1 LPQVNQNN
9 TQSFW
14 RSVEHLENS
23 PEFRETAQQEFPGNA
38 SEQESFLSVSRR
50 RFLQFMGGT
59 LALAGVTL
67 TGCRRWP
74 EEKLAPFAN
83 NQTGRIPGEPERFSS
98 SFDLGGVA
106 QPLLITSFEGRPI
119 KVEGNPGHPLSLGAS
134 SMFAQASLLDMYDP
148 ERLNFYKH
156 RETPTGATMNSS
168 KEAFTKALGKLIA
181 QHKSIGGKGLVIIS
195 EAFSGPTALRLR
207 AKIAK
212 ELPQAVYFE
221 YEPVSR
227 DNQAQGLKLAYG
239 SVLRPLYNL
248 KKAQVIAT
256 FDDCLLSGHPDS
268 LSHARDWAAN
278 RKTVDD
284 EGQKMSRVYAIESTY
299 TTTGTTADARLPLGP
314 SQIALAVHALASKL
328 SVAGA
333 KAGALDGAAEK
344 FISALAKDLKNNSGS
359 ALVTL
364 GSGYSPDLHALVA
377 GINDAL
383 LAQGKTVSYVPEPEQ
398 REKGHNQAIIDAT
411 ALIGSGQATTVVIL
425 GGNPAYDAPADLGFA
440 GALAKA
446 NTVVHVTHY
455 INETSV
461 LAHWVAPKA
470 HYLEAWGD
478 GYAWDLSVTSVQ
490 PIILPLYDGLSGIEV
505 LSLILGEGK
514 EGYELVRGTFAASAG
529 IAAELPGFEKAWRK
543 FIHDGFLAG
552 SAAKTTVP
560 AAVIKGFETT
570 APQKPSDF
578 ELTFITDRCVFDGR
592 FANNAWLQELPDPLT
607 KVVWDN
613 ALLINKKDADSLG
626 LTTGDLAR
634 VSAGGKDLEVAVYV
648 LMGQPKGVV
657 TLPLGYGRD
666 VCGSVGQA
674 VGFNAYKL
682 RTSKT
687 TFAASGVKIANV
699 GRKYRLV
706 TTVNHHILDEIGVIA
721 RDVRVGAKAGQSGLI
736 IKDANVADFKK
747 DPKFVNKDIHGNIS
761 LQLFD
766 TPSDYTDK
774 NHAWG
779 MAVDMSSCLG
789 CSACVVA
796 CYAENNIPAVGKE
809 EVDNNREMAWLRIDR
824 YFKGDPDADEAPA
837 VVYQPMMC
845 QQCENAPCEQVCP
858 VGATMHDT
866 EGLNVMVY
874 NRCIGTRYCSNNC
887 PYKVRRF
894 NYFDYHSRSPRQEAA
909 VVLHVQVGNQ
919 GNTWLGI
926 PDEQQKYSVDKIKSM
941 VFNPEVTVRM
951 RGLMEKCTYCIQR
964 IHTIKTDKRVKGE
977 KLADGD
983 IQTACQQ
990 SCPTSAIVF
999 GDLKDPQ
1006 SRVSKL
1012 QKLNRSYGVLAE
1024 LNTKPRTQ
1032 YLAKIRNPNPELA

>member
-1 LPQVNQNN
+1 M
-9 TQSFW
+9 
-14 RSVEHLENS
+14 EHLENS
-23 PEFRETAQQEFPGNA
+23 PEFRENAQQEFPGNA
-38 SEQESFLSVSRR
+38 AEQDSFLSVSRR

-74 EEKLAPFAN
+74 EERLAPYAN
-83 NQTGRIPGEPERFSS
+83 NQTGRVPGEPEHFSS
-98 SFDLGGVA
+98 SYDLGGVA
-106 QPLLITSFEGRPI
+106 QPLLITVFDGRPI

-134 SMFAQASLLDMYDP
+134 GMYAQASLLDMYDP
-148 ERLNFYKH
+148 ERLNHFYQ
-156 RETPTGATMNSS
+156 RETPTGASNKKTREDFAKS
-168 KEAFTKALGKLIA
+168 FGKLIA
-181 QHKSIGGKGLVIIS
+181 QHKSIKGKGLVIIA
-195 EAFSGPTALRLR
+195 EAFSGPTAVRLR
-207 AKIAK
+207 AQIAK
-212 ELPQAVYFE
+212 ELPEAVYFE

-227 DNQAQGLKLAYG
+227 DNQALGLKLAYG
-239 SVLRPLYNL
+239 SVLRPLYNI
-248 KKAQVIAT
+248 KNAQVVAT
-256 FDDCLLSGHPDS
+256 FDDCLLSGHANS
-268 LSHARDWAAN
+268 LAHSRDWAAN
-278 RKTVDD
+278 RKTVD
-284 EGQKMSRVYAIESTY
+284 EAGNKMCRVYSIESTY
-299 TTTGTTADARLPLGP
+299 TTTGTVADHRLPIGP
-314 SQIALAVHALASKL
+314 AQIAAAVHALAGKL

-333 KAGALDGAAEK
+333 KSGALEAGTEK
-344 FISALAKDLKNNSGS
+344 FIATLAADLQANKGA

-364 GSGYSPDLHALVA
+364 GDGYSPDLHALVA

-425 GGNPAYDAPADLGFA
+425 GGNPAYDAPADLNFSA
-440 GALAKA
+440 ALAKA
-446 NTVVHVTHY
+446 NQVVHVTQY
-455 INETSV
+455 MNETSV

-490 PIILPLYDGLSGIEV
+490 PIILPLYDGLSNIEV
-505 LSLILGEGK
+505 LALALGEEK
-514 EGYELVRGTFAASAG
+514 AGYDLVRDTFAASAG
-529 IAAELPGFEKAWRK
+529 AAASAVGFNEKSWRK
-543 FIHDGFLAG
+543 YIHDGFLAG
-552 SAAKTTVP
+552 SAAKTSVP
-560 AAVIKGFETT
+560 AVVVKPFETA
-570 APQKPSDF
+570 APQKASDF
-578 ELTFITDRCVFDGR
+578 ELTFVTDRCVYDGR
-592 FANNAWLQELPDPLT
+592 FANNAWLQELPDPLS

-613 ALLINKKDADSLG
+613 SLFINKKDADKLG
-626 LTTGDLAR
+626 LTTGDLVR
-634 VSAGGKDLEVAVYV
+634 VTVNGKELQIAAYV
-648 LMGQPKGVV
+648 LMGQPQGVV
-657 TLPLGYGRD
+657 SIPLGYGRA
-666 VCGSVGQA
+666 VCGSIGQG
-674 VGFNAYKL
+674 VGFNGYTL
-682 RTSKT
+682 RTAKT
-687 TFAASGVKIANV
+687 TFVASGAKLENV

-706 TTVNHHILDEIGVIA
+706 TTVNHHIIDEIGVAA
-721 RDVRVGAKAGQSGLI
+721 RNARVGSKPGESGLI
-736 IKDANVADFKK
+736 VKDANVAEFKK
-747 DPKFVNKDIHGNIS
+747 DPKFVKKDIHGNIS

-766 TPSDYTDK
+766 TPKEYNDQ

-789 CSACVVA
+789 CSSCVVA

-824 YFKGDPDADEAPA
+824 YFKGDPDTDASPA

-894 NYFDYHSRSPRQEAA
+894 NYFDYHSRSPRKEAT
-909 VVLHVQVGNQ
+909 VVLHVQAGNQ

-964 IHTIKTDKRVKGE
+964 IHTTKTDKRVKGE
-977 KLADGD
+977 LLADGD

-990 SCPTSAIVF
+990 SCPTDAIVF
-999 GDLKDPQ
+999 GDLKDPN

-1024 LNTKPRTQ
+1024 LNTKPRTK